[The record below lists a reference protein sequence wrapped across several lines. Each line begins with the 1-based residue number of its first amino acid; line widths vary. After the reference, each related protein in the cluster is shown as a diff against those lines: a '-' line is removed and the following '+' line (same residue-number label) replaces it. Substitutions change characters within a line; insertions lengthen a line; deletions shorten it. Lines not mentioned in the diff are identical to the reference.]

1 MVQKVEWEEILND
14 VTYFMQQEHIL
25 EKGVIF
31 RNEINKKYCQDKSTF
46 HAFFAWQTRGQP
58 ARNRCFAVSVH
69 MLLVTEW
76 TVTCDQQEEKNKSEY
91 SWTSE
96 MNGL

>member
-46 HAFFAWQTRGQP
+46 DSIFYGITDKSQSGQ
-58 ARNRCFAVSVH
+58 
-69 MLLVTEW
+69 
-76 TVTCDQQEEKNKSEY
+76 
-91 SWTSE
+91 
-96 MNGL
+96 

>member
-46 HAFFAWQTRGQP
+46 HAFFA
-58 ARNRCFAVSVH
+58 
-69 MLLVTEW
+69 
-76 TVTCDQQEEKNKSEY
+76 
-91 SWTSE
+91 
-96 MNGL
+96 